1 MEQEQLKVFMDSV
14 SDYFIKTTGS
24 AIEIGVPY
32 LLEDNKSILQSF
44 TGVIGISGKMQ
55 GAIYIT
61 ADGDLFYDLML
72 KIMPGGQRTDK
83 RLAGMAGEL
92 ANTIAGNAQKTLG
105 KEFYIS
111 IPMLLTS
118 ERSGDMNTFTLEA
131 PTFVI
136 PLRWSGHQASLVVGL
151 RK

>member
-14 SDYFIKTTGS
+14 SDYFIKMTGLP
-24 AIEIGVPY
+24 IEIGVPY
-32 LLEDNKSILQSF
+32 LLDESKNILQNY
-44 TGVIGISGKMQ
+44 TGVIGISGKMR

-61 ADGDLFYDLML
+61 ADGDLLYSLML

-83 RLAGMAGEL
+83 RLVGMAGEL

-118 ERSGDMNTFTLEA
+118 EHPGGMNTFTLEA

-136 PLRWSGHQASLVVGL
+136 PLRWDGHQASLVVGL

>member
-1 MEQEQLKVFMDSV
+1 MEEEQLKVFMDSV
-14 SDYFIKTTGS
+14 SEYFIKTTGS
-24 AIEIGVPY
+24 PIEIGVPY

-61 ADGDLFYDLML
+61 ADGDFLFNLIL
-72 KIMPGGQRTDK
+72 KIMPGAQRTEK
-83 RLAGMAGEL
+83 RLSGMAGEL

-111 IPMLLTS
+111 IPMILTS
-118 ERSGDMNTFTLEA
+118 DRTGDANTFILEA

-136 PLRWSGHQASLVVGL
+136 PLRWNGNQASLVVGL